1 MKSTTKLLPIVLT
14 VSLAG
19 SMTGLSGC
27 STVSNLL
34 GSDEP
39 NYRENN
45 KELARN
51 LEMPPNLFHPSKKQ
65 EQMEI
70 AFQQS
75 QAQVKQNDF
84 IPTYKADG
92 VTIKS
97 NLSER
102 WLEVD
107 TTNSEHVWQSIKRF
121 LNTLGMEVE
130 EERKDI
136 GIIKSKFTK
145 RTTLVPLDDVGSLT
159 KLLNSWRP
167 EVADG
172 VYDRLVARIETDMN
186 THKTRVYFH
195 HHMLFSPDSNLGVGG
210 EEKWRIKPYNP
221 LFEAEALYQA
231 MIFFGSTSDVA
242 LAQLKVTGK
251 MTEEFNGQQEL
262 AGLVLDANMDQSWS
276 YLQAMIYRAD
286 WQVDG
291 SDKVKRQL
299 LVKVPDEARKD
310 DSFLGKLAFW
320 KDEADKVQLPKVVV
334 LQLEVD
340 EQDASR
346 TYLTAKAQEDDV
358 PLNEE
363 KRKYLFK
370 RLGLLGQ

>member
-1 MKSTTKLLPIVLT
+1 MST
-14 VSLAG
+14 
-19 SMTGLSGC
+19 
-27 STVSNLL
+27 
-34 GSDEP
+34 
-39 NYRENN
+39 
-45 KELARN
+45 
-51 LEMPPNLFHPSKKQ
+51 Q
-65 EQMEI
+65 
-70 AFQQS
+70 
-75 QAQVKQNDF
+75 
-84 IPTYKADG
+84 
-92 VTIKS
+92 
-97 NLSER
+97 
-102 WLEVD
+102 
-107 TTNSEHVWQSIKRF
+107 
-121 LNTLGMEVE
+121 
-130 EERKDI
+130 
-136 GIIKSKFTK
+136 
-145 RTTLVPLDDVGSLT
+145 
-159 KLLNSWRP
+159 
-167 EVADG
+167 
-172 VYDRLVARIETDMN
+172 
-186 THKTRVYFH
+186 KTRVYFH

-262 AGLVLDANMDQSWS
+262 AGLVLHANMDQSWS

-286 WQVDG
+286 WQVDE

-320 KDEADKVQLPKVVV
+320 KDDADKVQLPKVVV
-334 LQLEVD
+334 LQLEAD

>member
-1 MKSTTKLLPIVLT
+1 MKSTKKLLPLALT

-19 SMTGLSGC
+19 SLAGLSGC
-27 STVSNLL
+27 STVSSLL

-39 NYRENN
+39 DYRQNQT
-45 KELARN
+45 ELAKN

-70 AFQQS
+70 VFQQAGS
-75 QAQVKQNDF
+75 EVKQNDY
-84 IPTYKADG
+84 IPTYKAQG
-92 VTIKS
+92 VSIQS

-107 TTNSEHVWQSIKRF
+107 TVNSEHVWESIKRF

-136 GIIKSKFTK
+136 GVIKSKFTQ
-145 RTTLVPLDDVGSLT
+145 RTTLVPLDDIGFLT

-167 EVADG
+167 EVAEG

-186 THKTRVYFH
+186 SQKTRVYFH
-195 HHMLFSPDSNLGVGG
+195 HHMLFSPDSNAETGG
-210 EEKWRIKPYNP
+210 AEQWRIKPYNP

-231 MIFFGSTSDVA
+231 MIFFGSSSDVA

-262 AGLVLDANMDQSWS
+262 AGLVLHANMEQSWS

-286 WQVDG
+286 WQVDA

-299 LVKVPDEARKD
+299 TVKVPDAARKD
-310 DSFLGKLAFW
+310 DSFLGSLAFW
-320 KDEADKVQLPKVVV
+320 KDDADKMQLPKLVV
-334 LQLEVD
+334 LQLEAD
-340 EQDASR
+340 DKAADK
-346 TYLTAKAQEDDV
+346 TYLTAKALEDDV

-363 KRKYLFK
+363 KRKYLFE